1 MESEHARDA
10 APVPLTIRVEGSEVM
25 RVIVL
30 LGGDSPERDVSK
42 VSGRAVAEALIR
54 AGHDVIALDTA
65 GPQAGMPIDL
75 ARATQIGVEPPSDA
89 LVPANEAVRAVSRI
103 GAHDFGDVDVVF
115 VALHGG
121 RGEDGTIQ
129 ALLELTGIPY
139 TGSGVMAS
147 SVAMDKE
154 TSKRIFRDLGVP
166 TPRGFAAD
174 ASLPVEELTARIGRE
189 CGYPAIAK
197 PNSAGSSVGFSIIHD
212 ASEVK
217 AAVVA
222 AAPYDARIVFEQF
235 IPGREMTVA
244 VLDGQA
250 LPVVE
255 IVPQVGVYDYRSKY
269 TPGSSR
275 YQVPAEIPAA
285 ATLRLQE
292 LALRCFHGLRCR
304 DFARIDF
311 RLSPEDEAYCLEVN
325 TIPGMTPTSLV
336 PKAAKAAGLEFDAV
350 VERIVRLAAAR
361 GRVRSSR

>member
-1 MESEHARDA
+1 
-10 APVPLTIRVEGSEVM
+10 M

-42 VSGRAVAEALIR
+42 VSGRAVAEALTR
-54 AGHDVIALDTA
+54 GGHDVLAMDTA
-65 GPQAGMPIDL
+65 GPYAGQSIDFGT
-75 ARATQIGVEPPSDA
+75 RAAQIGIEPPSDA
-89 LVPANEAVRAVSRI
+89 LLPANEAVRAIQRI
-103 GAHDFGDVDVVF
+103 GARDFGDVDVVF

-121 RGEDGTIQ
+121 KGEDGTIQ
-129 ALLELTGIPY
+129 ALLEMTGIPY

-154 TSKRIFRDLGVP
+154 TSKRIFRDLAVP

-174 ASLPVEELTARIGRE
+174 ATLPAEEISATITRE

-197 PNSAGSSVGFSIIHD
+197 PNSAGSSVGFSLIHAPD
-212 ASEVK
+212 DVK
-217 AAVVA
+217 PAIEA
-222 AAPYDARIVFEQF
+222 AAAYDTRILFEGF

-285 ATLRLQE
+285 VTLRLQE

-311 RLSPEDEAYCLEVN
+311 RLTPENEPFCLEVN

-336 PKAAKAAGLEFDAV
+336 PKAAKAAGIEFDAV
-350 VERIVRLAAAR
+350 VERILRLAASR
-361 GRVRSSR
+361 GRVRAPR

>member
-1 MESEHARDA
+1 
-10 APVPLTIRVEGSEVM
+10 M

-54 AGHDVIALDTA
+54 GGHDVLAMDTA
-65 GPQAGMPIDL
+65 GPHAGQPLDFG
-75 ARATQIGVEPPSDA
+75 ARSMQIGLEPPSDA
-89 LVPANEAVRAVSRI
+89 LLPANEAVRAIQRI

-121 RGEDGTIQ
+121 KGEDGTIQ
-129 ALLELTGIPY
+129 ALLEMTGIPY

-154 TSKRIFRDLGVP
+154 TSKRIFRDLV
-166 TPRGFAAD
+166 AD
-174 ASLPVEELTARIGRE
+174 VTLPVDEVAAAVARE

-197 PNSAGSSVGFSIIHD
+197 PNSAGSSVGFSVIR
-212 ASEVK
+212 APEEVK
-217 AAVVA
+217 AAIATA
-222 AAPYDARIVFEQF
+222 AAYDTRIVFEAF

-275 YQVPAEIPAA
+275 YQVPAEIPTAV
-285 ATLRLQE
+285 TLHLQE

-311 RLSPEDEAYCLEVN
+311 RLTPENEPFCLEVN

-336 PKAAKAAGLEFDAV
+336 PKAAKAAGLEFDD
-350 VERIVRLAAAR
+350 
-361 GRVRSSR
+361 